1 MAKKKITSTDIARAA
16 GVSQSTVSM
25 VLNKKHNVSFS
36 KETIEKVENAA
47 QELGYVPQKRKP
59 RKESKKEKL
68 LVVFCSNLTNPYYV
82 MLLQGI
88 ETRAKEQGFGLFVCN
103 TQRSL
108 RMEERYL
115 KMMWDL
121 KPLGIIY
128 TCNPSHCFMDK
139 IEELSKQI
147 PVVVINNQDE
157 KLRVDAV
164 ELDNSKLGRLM
175 ARHLIE
181 LGHRKVAYI
190 ASPLTTRQKQRS
202 KRVEGFLKEFAEAGI
217 RDGVIIKAAKEEVDQ
232 DIAHIDSEY
241 KIGYELT
248 KELLS
253 ETKDVTAIAGLND
266 MIAFGIL
273 DALQEAKI
281 KVPGDMSVMG
291 CDNTLFSH
299 MQKVSLTTVEHFVIY
314 KGRDAC
320 DIIMKKIRSDR
331 TRYSDIE
338 PVSTYHVEYEPQ
350 LIERGTTTYAK
361 NKYRK

>member
-36 KETIEKVENAA
+36 KETIEKVENAT